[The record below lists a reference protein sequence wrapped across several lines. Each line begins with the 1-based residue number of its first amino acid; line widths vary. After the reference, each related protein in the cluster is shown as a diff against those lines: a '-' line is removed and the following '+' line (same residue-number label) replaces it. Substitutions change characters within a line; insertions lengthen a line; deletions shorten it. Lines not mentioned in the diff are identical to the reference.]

1 MFYRMKPAGLV
12 VGLSILALAGCKS
25 VQTHSADV
33 QAASV
38 TNERLTVGTVQ
49 REIKVGMSSSD
60 VVMVLGSPNMVT
72 TDSERRESWV
82 YDKIS
87 TQQVYSASSGGV
99 NALILGGAGVG
110 AGIVGGAGGAG
121 YSSSS
126 GASSTTQKTL
136 TIVIKYDHENKVRD
150 FAYRYS
156 SF

>member
-1 MFYRMKPAGLV
+1 MFYKIMPASFA

-33 QAASV
+33 QAASA
-38 TNERLTVGTVQ
+38 TDERLTVGTVQ
-49 REIKVGMSSSD
+49 REIKIGMSSSD

-72 TDSERRESWV
+72 TDSERRENWV

-87 TQQVYSASSGGV
+87 TQQVYSTSSGGV
-99 NALILGGAGVG
+99 SALILGGAGVG
-110 AGIVGGAGGAG
+110 AGVVGGAGGAG

-136 TIVIKYDHENKVRD
+136 TIVIKYDHDSKVRD